1 MTTTAF
7 NIAKKMEINWST
19 DDIRCLVL
27 GGASVPAG
35 CHEPDLT
42 TVAAVLA
49 IGGASELSATNYT
62 RKTTTRTDTSDNTN
76 NRANHAL
83 SANVTWT
90 ALGGVANDTMRSI
103 LYYKEGANDT
113 ARIPIALC
121 DLTLTLTTNG
131 GDVTLQAGDVMR
143 TA

>member
-1 MTTTAF
+1 MSNTAF
-7 NIAKKMEINWST
+7 NIAKKMEINWAT
-19 DDIRCLVL
+19 ADIRILVL

-35 CHEPDLT
+35 CHEPDLA

-49 IGGASELSATNYT
+49 ISGAAELSATNYA
-62 RKTTTRTDTSDNTN
+62 RKTTTRTDTADNAN

-83 SANVTWT
+83 SAAVTWT
-90 ALGGVANDTMRSI
+90 ALGGASNDTMRAI
-103 LYYKEGANDT
+103 LYYVEGASDS

-121 DLTLTLTTNG
+121 DLSATLTTNG
-131 GDVTLQAGDVMR
+131 GDVTLSTQDVMR